1 MFAGGVLTGCAKRP
15 KMLLSAPDE
24 TETHMAVIT
33 LTTDFGTN
41 GWFAAAMKGVIA
53 GIAPDAHVVDVTH
66 EIAGQDILTG
76 AFVLAQCFRNFPR
89 DTVHVAV
96 VDPGVGS
103 PRRAIAVKS
112 LDYFFLA
119 PDNGVLTLAL
129 AAMDDRTAL
138 QCRSVENE
146 RLFNRPVSRTF
157 HGRDI
162 FAPVAA
168 HLARGVAFHEVGP
181 VIDTITRLDLAEPKM
196 TRKGLE
202 GRVMFV
208 DRFGN
213 LITNI
218 AARHLEQLGGEPK
231 TFRIGSSWNGIIR
244 KFGRFYAEVSPGKPI
259 AVIGSSNF
267 VELCVNQGSAAKSFH
282 AKVGDKVTVA

>member
-1 MFAGGVLTGCAKRP
+1 
-15 KMLLSAPDE
+15 
-24 TETHMAVIT
+24 MAIIT
-33 LTTDFGTN
+33 LTTDFGAS

-53 GIAPDAHVVDVTH
+53 GIAPDARVVDVTH
-66 EIAGQDILTG
+66 EIAGQDLLAG

-112 LDYFFLA
+112 QDYFFLA

-129 AAMDDRTAL
+129 AAVDDRVPL
-138 QCRSVENE
+138 QIRSIENE
-146 RLFNRPVSRTF
+146 RLFNHPVSRTF

-168 HLARGVAFHEVGP
+168 HLANGVAFQEVGP
-181 VIDTITRLDLAEPKM
+181 AIENIARLEIAEPTLTK
-196 TRKGLE
+196 KGIE
-202 GRVMFV
+202 GCVMFV

-218 AARHLEQLGGEPK
+218 AARHLEELPSGPKSFRLGL
-231 TFRIGSSWNGIIR
+231 RAIR
-244 KFGRFYAEVSPGKPI
+244 KFGRFYAEVPLGVPI
-259 AVIGSSNF
+259 ALIGSSNF
-267 VELCVNQGSAAKSFH
+267 VELCVNGGSAQKKFH
-282 AKVGDKVTVA
+282 AKIGDRVTVS

>member
-1 MFAGGVLTGCAKRP
+1 
-15 KMLLSAPDE
+15 
-24 TETHMAVIT
+24 MAVIT
-33 LTTDFGTN
+33 LTTDFGMS

-53 GIAPDAHVVDVTH
+53 GIAPDARVVDVTH
-66 EIAGQDILTG
+66 EIAGQDILAG

-112 LDYFFLA
+112 QDYFFLA

-129 AAMDDRTAL
+129 ASVDDRAPL
-138 QCRSVENE
+138 QIRSIENE

-168 HLARGVAFHEVGP
+168 HLAKGIAFQEVGP
-181 VIDTITRLDLAEPKM
+181 VIENIVRLETAEPKVNK
-196 TRKGLE
+196 KGIE

-213 LITNI
+213 LVTNI
-218 AARHLEQLGGEPK
+218 AAHHLEQLPGEPK
-231 TFRIGSSWNGIIR
+231 SFRIGSRWNNVIR
-244 KFGRFYAEVSPGKPI
+244 KFGRFYAEVPHGKAI
-259 AVIGSSNF
+259 AIIGSSNH
-267 VELCVNQGSAAKSFH
+267 VELCVNLGNAAQKFR
-282 AKVGDKVTVA
+282 AKPDDKVYVS

>member
-1 MFAGGVLTGCAKRP
+1 
-15 KMLLSAPDE
+15 
-24 TETHMAVIT
+24 MAVIT
-33 LTTDFGTN
+33 LTTDFGAG

-53 GIAPDAHVVDVTH
+53 GIAPDARVVDVTH
-66 EIAGQDILTG
+66 EIAGQDILAG

-112 LDYFFLA
+112 QDYFFLA

-129 AAMDDRTAL
+129 AAVDDRAPL
-138 QCRSVENE
+138 QIRSIENE

-168 HLARGVAFHEVGP
+168 HLAAGVPFQEVGP
-181 VIDTITRLDLAEPKM
+181 VMESIARLEIAGPKVV
-196 TRKGLE
+196 KKSIE

-218 AARHLEQLGGEPK
+218 AARHLEQLAGEPK
-231 TFRIGSSWNGIIR
+231 SFHIGSRWNGVIR
-244 KFGRFYAEVSPGKPI
+244 KFGRFYAEVPAGKPI
-259 AVIGSSNF
+259 ALIGSSNF
-267 VELCVNQGSAAKSFH
+267 IELCVNGGSAQKKFG
-282 AKVGDKVTVA
+282 AKVGDKVTVL

>member
-1 MFAGGVLTGCAKRP
+1 
-15 KMLLSAPDE
+15 
-24 TETHMAVIT
+24 MAVIT
-33 LTTDFGTN
+33 LTTDFGTS

-53 GIAPDAHVVDVTH
+53 GVAPDARVVDVTH
-66 EIAGQDILTG
+66 EIAGQDIIAG
-76 AFVLAQCFRNFPR
+76 AFVLAQCFRSFPR

-112 LDYFFLA
+112 QDYFFLA

-129 AAMDDRTAL
+129 AAVDDRAPL
-138 QCRSVENE
+138 QIRSIENE

-168 HLARGVAFHEVGP
+168 HLATGVAFQEIGP
-181 VIDTITRLDLAEPKM
+181 VIEDIERLETAGPKV
-196 TRKGLE
+196 TKKGIE

-218 AARHLEQLGGEPK
+218 AARHLEQLAREPK
-231 TFRIGSSWNGIIR
+231 SFSISSRWNGVIR
-244 KFGRFYAEVSPGKPI
+244 RFGRFYAEVPRGKPI
-259 AVIGSSNF
+259 AVMGSSNY
-267 VELCVNQGSAAKSFH
+267 VELCVNQGDAAKTYR
-282 AKVGDKVTVA
+282 ARVGDTVRVS

>member
-1 MFAGGVLTGCAKRP
+1 
-15 KMLLSAPDE
+15 
-24 TETHMAVIT
+24 MAIIT
-33 LTTDFGTN
+33 LTTDFGAD

-53 GIAPDAHVVDVTH
+53 GIVPDARVVDVTH
-66 EIAGQDILTG
+66 EIAGQDILAG

-89 DTVHVAV
+89 NTVHVAV

-119 PDNGVLTLAL
+119 PDNGVLTMAL
-129 AAMDDRTAL
+129 AAVDDRTAL
-138 QCRSVENE
+138 QFRSIENE

-168 HLARGVAFHEVGP
+168 HLAAGVPFHEVGP
-181 VIDTITRLDLAEPKM
+181 VIESIERLEPAEPKI
-196 TRKGLE
+196 TKKGIE
-202 GRVMFV
+202 GRIMFV

-218 AARHLEQLGGEPK
+218 ASRHLEQLASGPK
-231 TFRIGSSWNGIIR
+231 SFRIGSSWNGVIR
-244 KFGRFYAEVSPGKPI
+244 KFGRFYAEVPPGKSI

-267 VELCVNQGSAAKSFH
+267 VELCVNQGHAAKTFR
-282 AKVGDKVTVA
+282 AKAGDKVTVA

>member
-1 MFAGGVLTGCAKRP
+1 
-15 KMLLSAPDE
+15 
-24 TETHMAVIT
+24 
-33 LTTDFGTN
+33 
-41 GWFAAAMKGVIA
+41 MKGVIA
-53 GIAPDAHVVDVTH
+53 GIAPDVRVVDVTH
-66 EIAGQDILTG
+66 EISGQDILAG

-119 PDNGVLTLAL
+119 PDNGVLTMVL
-129 AAMDDRTAL
+129 AAVDDRTPL
-138 QCRSVENE
+138 QFRSIENE
-146 RLFNRPVSRTF
+146 RLFNQPVSRTF

-181 VIDTITRLDLAEPKM
+181 VIEKITRLELAEPKL
-196 TRKGLE
+196 TKKGLE

-218 AARHLEQLGGEPK
+218 AARHLEQLAGGPK
-231 TFRIGSSWNGIIR
+231 SFRIGSSWNGVIR
-244 KFGRFYAEVSPGKPI
+244 KFGRFYAEVPAGKPI

-267 VELCVNQGSAAKSFH
+267 VELCVNQGNAAKTFH
-282 AKVGDKVTVA
+282 TKVGDKVTVA

>member
-1 MFAGGVLTGCAKRP
+1 
-15 KMLLSAPDE
+15 
-24 TETHMAVIT
+24 MAVIT
-33 LTTDFGTN
+33 LTTDFGAS

-53 GIAPDAHVVDVTH
+53 GIAPDARVVDVTH
-66 EIAGQDILTG
+66 EIAGQDILAG
-76 AFVLAQCFRNFPR
+76 AFVLTQCFRSFPR
-89 DTVHVAV
+89 DTIHVAV

-112 LDYFFLA
+112 QDYFFLA

-129 AAMDDRTAL
+129 AAADDRAPL
-138 QCRSVENE
+138 QIRSIENE

-168 HLARGVAFHEVGP
+168 HLAKGLAFQEIGP
-181 VIDTITRLDLAEPKM
+181 VIEDIVRLETAEPTVTK
-196 TRKGLE
+196 KGIV

-218 AARHLEQLGGEPK
+218 AARHLEKAAREPK
-231 TFRIGSSWNGIIR
+231 LFRVGSSWNGVIR
-244 KFGRFYAEVSPGKPI
+244 KFGRFYAEAPRGQAI
-259 AVIGSSNF
+259 AVIGSSNH
-267 VELCVNQGSAAKSFH
+267 VELCVNLSSAAQKFR
-282 AKVGDKVTVA
+282 AKPGDKVTVEFSPAT

>member
-1 MFAGGVLTGCAKRP
+1 
-15 KMLLSAPDE
+15 
-24 TETHMAVIT
+24 MAVIT
-33 LTTDFGTN
+33 LTTDFGTS

-53 GIAPDAHVVDVTH
+53 GIAPDARVVDVTH
-66 EIAGQDILTG
+66 EVAGQDILAG

-89 DTVHVAV
+89 DTVHVTI

-112 LDYFFLA
+112 QDYFFLA

-129 AAMDDRTAL
+129 ATVDDRAPL
-138 QCRSVENE
+138 QIRSIENE

-168 HLARGVAFHEVGP
+168 HLAKGVAFQEVGP
-181 VIDTITRLDLAEPKM
+181 VIESIVRLETAEPKV
-196 TRKGLE
+196 TKKGIE

-218 AARHLEQLGGEPK
+218 ATRHLEQLAGEPK
-231 TFRIGSSWNGIIR
+231 SFRIGSSWNGVIR
-244 KFGRFYAEVSPGKPI
+244 KFGRFYAEVPRGKAI
-259 AVIGSSNF
+259 ALVGSSNH
-267 VELCVNQGSAAKSFH
+267 VELCVNQGNAAKTFR
-282 AKVGDKVTVA
+282 AKVGDTFRVS

>member
-1 MFAGGVLTGCAKRP
+1 
-15 KMLLSAPDE
+15 
-24 TETHMAVIT
+24 MAVIT

-41 GWFAAAMKGVIA
+41 GWFAAVMKGVIA
-53 GIAPDAHVVDVTH
+53 GIAPDARVVDVTH
-66 EIAGQDILTG
+66 EITGQDILAG

-112 LDYFFLA
+112 QNYFFLA

-129 AAMDDRTAL
+129 ATVDDCAPL
-138 QCRSVENE
+138 QIRSIENE

-168 HLARGVAFHEVGP
+168 HLATGVAFQEVGP
-181 VIDTITRLDLAEPKM
+181 VIENIVRLESAEPKV
-196 TRKGLE
+196 TKKGIE

-218 AARHLEQLGGEPK
+218 AARHLEQLPGEPK
-231 TFRIGSSWNGIIR
+231 SFRVGSSWNGVIR
-244 KFGRFYAEVSPGKPI
+244 KYGRFYAEVPHGKPI
-259 AVIGSSNF
+259 AVIGSSNH
-267 VELCVNQGSAAKSFH
+267 VELCVNQGNAAKTFH
-282 AKVGDKVTVA
+282 AKVGDTVRVS

>member
-1 MFAGGVLTGCAKRP
+1 
-15 KMLLSAPDE
+15 
-24 TETHMAVIT
+24 MAVIT
-33 LTTDFGTN
+33 LTTDFGTR

-53 GIAPDAHVVDVTH
+53 GIAPDARVVDVTH
-66 EIAGQDILTG
+66 EIAGQDILAG

-112 LDYFFLA
+112 QDYFFLA
-119 PDNGVLTLAL
+119 PDNGALTLAL
-129 AAMDDRTAL
+129 ATVDDRAPL
-138 QCRSVENE
+138 QIRSIENE

-168 HLARGVAFHEVGP
+168 HLATGVAFQEVGP
-181 VIDTITRLDLAEPKM
+181 VIESIVR
-196 TRKGLE
+196 
-202 GRVMFV
+202 RVMFV

-218 AARHLEQLGGEPK
+218 AARHLEQLVGEPK
-231 TFRIGSSWNGIIR
+231 SFRIGSSWNGVIR
-244 KFGRFYAEVSPGKPI
+244 KFGRFYAEVPRGKAI
-259 AVIGSSNF
+259 AVIGSSNH
-267 VELCVNQGSAAKSFH
+267 VELCVNQGNAAKKFR
-282 AKVGDKVTVA
+282 AKVGDTVHVS

>member
-1 MFAGGVLTGCAKRP
+1 
-15 KMLLSAPDE
+15 
-24 TETHMAVIT
+24 MAVIT
-33 LTTDFGTN
+33 LTTDFGVG

-53 GIAPDAHVVDVTH
+53 GIAPDARVVDVTH
-66 EIAGQDILTG
+66 EIAGQDILAG

-112 LDYFFLA
+112 QDYFFLA

-129 AAMDDRTAL
+129 AAVDDCAPL
-138 QCRSVENE
+138 QIRSIENE
-146 RLFNRPVSRTF
+146 RLYNRPVSRTF

-168 HLARGVAFHEVGP
+168 HLSVGVAFQEVGP
-181 VIDTITRLDLAEPKM
+181 VTESIARLEIAEPKV
-196 TRKGLE
+196 TKKSIE

-218 AARHLEQLGGEPK
+218 AARHLEQLAGEPRL
-231 TFRIGSSWNGIIR
+231 FRLGLRAIR
-244 KFGRFYAEVSPGKPI
+244 KFGRFYAEVSSGAPV
-259 AVIGSSNF
+259 ALIGSSNF
-267 VELCVNQGSAAKSFH
+267 VELCVNGGSAQKKFGAKI
-282 AKVGDKVTVA
+282 GDKVTVS